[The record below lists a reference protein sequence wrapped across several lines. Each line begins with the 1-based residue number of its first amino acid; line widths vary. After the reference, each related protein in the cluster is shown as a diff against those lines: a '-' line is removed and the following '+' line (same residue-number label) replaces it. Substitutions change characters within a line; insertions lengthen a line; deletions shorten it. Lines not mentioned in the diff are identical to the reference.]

1 MKILHVIDSSGVWGA
16 EKMLFALV
24 LEQLN
29 RGHQP
34 LVLSIG
40 KPQEKLKTIEAAM
53 QARNIPHQ
61 AFRVRLIPRLGEIK
75 KLIKLIKGV
84 GPDIIHSHGYKGNIL
99 LAFLIKLFRT
109 PPVITTMHGWVTVG
123 NGFSKLRI
131 YEWLDSFAI
140 RRLNGVVLVSEKML
154 DHPRIKVWPK
164 TIKDRV
170 VTIDN
175 GISTTAEMGSEDFEM
190 ELRAF
195 RGESKLIGSVG
206 RLSREKGYQFLI
218 PAFAKLLASH
228 EDVKLVIIGA
238 GSYRVELECL
248 IEQYKLEDK
257 VWITGYIENAGA
269 VIGVLDVYVCSSLTE
284 GLPITLLEA
293 MRESVP
299 IVSTAI
305 SNIPA
310 LLQEGKG
317 GLLVA
322 PSDIDALAVGIATLL
337 NSDSLC
343 ESYIAESKQFFSSF
357 YSSEIMSVRYLDFYR
372 SVIEGNLFLG
382 GTK

>member
-1 MKILHVIDSSGVWGA
+1 MIDSSGVWGA

-24 LEQLN
+24 REQLN
-29 RGHQP
+29 GGHQP

-53 QARNIPHQ
+53 QAHNIPHQ
-61 AFRVRLIPRLGEIK
+61 AFRMRLIPRLREIK
-75 KLIKLIKGV
+75 KLIKLIKDV

-99 LAFLIKLFRT
+99 LGLLLQGFIT
-109 PPVITTMHGWVTVG
+109 PPVVATMHGWVTLG
-123 NGFSKLRI
+123 TGFSKLRI
-131 YEWLDSFAI
+131 YEWLDSFAV
-140 RRLNGVVLVSEKML
+140 RRLNGIVLVSEKML
-154 DHPRIKVWPK
+154 DHPRINHWPK
-164 TIKDRV
+164 MVKDRV

-175 GISTTAEMGSEDFEM
+175 GISTTAETGSKDFEM

-195 RGESKLIGSVG
+195 RGESTLIGSVG

-218 PAFAKLLASH
+218 PAFAKLLATH
-228 EDVKLVIIGA
+228 DDVKLVMIGE
-238 GSYRVELECL
+238 GSYRGELESL

-257 VWITGYIENAGA
+257 VWITGYIENAGS

-299 IVSTAI
+299 ILSTAI

-337 NSDSLC
+337 NSDSAC
-343 ESYIAESKQFFSSF
+343 ESYIAKSKQSFARF
-357 YSSEIMSVRYLDFYR
+357 YSSEIMFLRYLNFYQ
-372 SVIEGNLFLG
+372 SVIKGNLILG